1 MLQSNY
7 DHQSK
12 QWVYRLL
19 FRVVLYSVSRC
30 RHVAVYAF
38 GSFVTWNVLDPVR
51 LPEFKVLIDVS

>member
-1 MLQSNY
+1 MIISQNSGSIDY
-7 DHQSK
+7 YSE
-12 QWVYRLL
+12 L
-19 FRVVLYSVSRC
+19 FCTVLVRC